1 MVNQYKQRFFIPEG
15 IYLLNHSVGCLPQ
28 KTALGKEYFFDL
40 WKFEGG
46 NAWEEWLKL
55 IDEFCK
61 SLSTLIHSNSEEI
74 CPQTNVSSAVCKILH
89 SLPLRQGRSKILLS
103 EFDFP
108 SMGFALS
115 QMERSGYQIQF
126 LPIKDNQ
133 LFLDTWKQHLTKDTQ
148 LAFITHV
155 NYGNSLL
162 NPVKEIIQYA
172 KEQGIFTVVDIAQS
186 ASVVPIDVTIWN
198 ADFVIGSSIKWL
210 CGGPGAAFLWANSE
224 SVLNFAPVDVGWFSH
239 ENPWEFNIHN
249 FQYAKNAK
257 RFWGGTPSVLPFVIA
272 KVGID
277 EINSIGVD
285 KIRCHNL
292 VLTERL
298 IQAAQIKRLN
308 VLTPTEASQR
318 GGTVVI
324 QFNHP
329 QKAYEKFKKEN
340 IFIDIRQ
347 NFGLRF
353 SPHIYNDGE
362 EIDKIIHV
370 MQDED

>member
-1 MVNQYKQRFFIPEG
+1 MANQYKQYFFIPKG

-28 KTALGKEYFFDL
+28 KTALEKERFFDL
-40 WKFEGG
+40 WKFQGG
-46 NAWEEWLKL
+46 NAWEEWLSL

-61 SLSTLIHSNSEEI
+61 SLSTLIHCNSEEV
-74 CPQTNVSSAVCKILH
+74 CPQTNVSSAICKILH
-89 SLPLRQGRSKILLS
+89 SLPLRKGRTKILLS

-133 LFLDTWKQHLTKDTQ
+133 LCLDSWKKHLTKDTQ
-148 LAFITHV
+148 LVFIIHV
-155 NYGNSLL
+155 IYGNSFL
-162 NPVKEIIQYA
+162 NPVKEIIHYA

-186 ASVVPIDVTIWN
+186 AGVIPIDVGAWN

-210 CGGPGAAFLWANSE
+210 CGGPGAAFLWANPVSI
-224 SVLNFAPVDVGWFSH
+224 SSFAPVDIGWFSH
-239 ENPWEFNIHN
+239 ENPWEFDIHN

-285 KIRCHNL
+285 KIRFHNL

-298 IQAAQIKRLN
+298 IQAAQTKRLT
-308 VLTPTEASQR
+308 VLIPTEASQR

-324 QFNHP
+324 QFNNP

-340 IFIDIRQ
+340 IFIDIRP

-353 SPHIYNDGE
+353 SPHIYNDEE
-362 EIDKIIHV
+362 EIDKVIYW